1 MSESNPLAEDSPEP
15 TAERLAV
22 EEVPTK
28 SRLRRQTHLRLFET
42 EQPQDVPAALSPVVP
57 PPAPPRI
64 DRSVVAFEVFQALG
78 RVLAARALI
87 FVFGVCGFA
96 IALVAAL
103 RESREVL
110 FVFVAWTVLTVIPL
124 IVLDVV
130 TRRRE

>member
-1 MSESNPLAEDSPEP
+1 MSGSNPLDEDLPEP
-15 TAERLAV
+15 TVERLAV
-22 EEVPTK
+22 EETPTK
-28 SRLRRQTHLRLFET
+28 PRPRRPTIHRLFEA
-42 EQPQDVPAALSPVVP
+42 EQPQEAPAALSPVVP
-57 PPAPPRI
+57 PPAPHV

-96 IALVAAL
+96 IAFVAAL

>member
-1 MSESNPLAEDSPEP
+1 MSESNPLDEDLPEP
-15 TAERLAV
+15 TVERLAV
-22 EEVPTK
+22 EEAPTK
-28 SRLRRQTHLRLFET
+28 PRPRRPTIHRLFEA
-42 EQPQDVPAALSPVVP
+42 EQPRDVPAALSPVVP
-57 PPAPPRI
+57 PPALPQV